1 MEEMLRQEICRGAQS
16 FFAFLTLT
24 DVTLE
29 GEHNYPWLRTTML
42 ENSSGKS
49 QCVHII

>member
-16 FFAFLTLT
+16 FFAYLTLT
-24 DVTLE
+24 DITLE
-29 GEHNYPWLRTTML
+29 GEYNYPWLRATML

-49 QCVHII
+49 